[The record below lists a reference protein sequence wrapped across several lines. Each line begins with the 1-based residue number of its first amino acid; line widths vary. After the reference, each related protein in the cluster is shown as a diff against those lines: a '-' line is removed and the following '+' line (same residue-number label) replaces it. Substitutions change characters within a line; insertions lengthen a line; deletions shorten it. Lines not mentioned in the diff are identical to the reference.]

1 MFLSFYLEIQI
12 ILTRFSE
19 FESVSVAIAWM
30 GFRREKHE
38 YDCRPSTVSVLFI
51 FIFNGLKGNPFF
63 VDCYLLCVY

>member
-1 MFLSFYLEIQI
+1 
-12 ILTRFSE
+12 
-19 FESVSVAIAWM
+19 M

-38 YDCRPSTVSVLFI
+38 YDSRPSPVSVLFI